1 MAHRV
6 CLIAPPLSPPHVSS
20 FAFTD
25 SVRIGQIGVGRWGRN
40 LLRNLVA
47 SPTADVVAVCDPSDP
62 ALAEA
67 ARLAPRA
74 RPSRSADAVLGD
86 DAVEAVVVATETPLH
101 FEHAQA
107 ALRAGKH
114 VFVEKPLAQTVG
126 QAEQLVALAAE
137 HDRRLMVGHLLRY
150 HPAFQRVEE
159 IAARGDLG
167 ELRYLYSVRVNLGV
181 VRQHENAF
189 DSLAPHDLAVARALL
204 GDATAVTAQGRAF
217 LQPGVEDVVFATV
230 EYAGGALAHVHAS
243 WLDPHK
249 VRRTTLVGSRQM
261 AVVDDQEPAEKL
273 RVYDKGVDTV
283 AGSADVAG
291 ALAVRTGE
299 IAVPFLP
306 PAEPLRLEVEE
317 FLSAIREHRA
327 PLTDGVDGL
336 EVVRVLEAA
345 RRVAPRRAPRRDRT
359 LASSAPIPCEAGGG
373 GKGNGRKRRA
383 PRRLVRHLA
392 RTVPP
397 AWPSPRVRGPSH
409 LARSAVVPGARPR
422 RAQRDYSGARRVIEA
437 TFPPPPCLRPR
448 PPGAPSSSPSPCW
461 PCPPP
466 PRPPSSRRPRAARP
480 SR

>member
-1 MAHRV
+1 M
-6 CLIAPPLSPPHVSS
+6 SS

-40 LLRNLVA
+40 LLRNLA
-47 SPTADVVAVCDPSDP
+47 ALPTADVVAVCDPSDP

-67 ARLAPRA
+67 ARLAPGARA
-74 RPSRSADAVLGD
+74 TRNADAVLGD
-86 DAVEAVVVATETPLH
+86 DGVEAVVIATETPLH

-107 ALRAGKH
+107 ALQAGKH
-114 VFVEKPLAQTVG
+114 VFVEKPLAQTVDE
-126 QAEQLVALAAE
+126 AEQLVALAAK

-150 HPAFQRVEE
+150 HPAFQRVEA

-167 ELRYLYSVRVNLGV
+167 DLRYLYSVRVNLGV
-181 VRQHENAF
+181 VRQQENAF

-204 GDATAVTAQGRAF
+204 GDATAVTAQGQAF

-230 EYAGGALAHVHAS
+230 EYGDALAHLHCS

-273 RVYDKGVDTV
+273 RIYDKGVDTV

-306 PAEPLRLEVEE
+306 PAEPLRVEVEE
-317 FLSAIREHRA
+317 FLAAIREHRA

-345 RRVAPRRAPRRDRT
+345 RTSLREGCRV
-359 LASSAPIPCEAGGG
+359 E
-373 GKGNGRKRRA
+373 
-383 PRRLVRHLA
+383 
-392 RTVPP
+392 
-397 AWPSPRVRGPSH
+397 
-409 LARSAVVPGARPR
+409 
-422 RAQRDYSGARRVIEA
+422 IE
-437 TFPPPPCLRPR
+437 R
-448 PPGAPSSSPSPCW
+448 
-461 PCPPP
+461 
-466 PRPPSSRRPRAARP
+466 
-480 SR
+480 